1 MLVFP
6 LWSIPAIALVVWA
19 AWLLQRRIPVE
30 PEQSAAAVIADWKLA
45 GLRIGITQLIVP
57 VAAVSGIMIIN
68 MTGGGWIQL
77 RSDGW
82 WFPLSVVIVILVM
95 DLWSYLE
102 HRAMHKFPVLW
113 AMHSLHHSAEAL
125 SIITGARHFWL
136 EDVINTAVFPVIGII
151 FKVPLEVLTIVAAIN
166 IIPEGFSHMNVRM
179 SLGRF
184 GLVINNPQYHRIH
197 HSLEPQHFNKNF
209 CKMLP
214 LFDVIFGTAWR
225 PGKDEFP
232 MTGLAGEKATGFL
245 DGMIWPVRHR
255 LSSFGRRS
263 WSGPAVATDTR
274 DY

>member
-1 MLVFP
+1 
-6 LWSIPAIALVVWA
+6 
-19 AWLLQRRIPVE
+19 
-30 PEQSAAAVIADWKLA
+30 
-45 GLRIGITQLIVP
+45 
-57 VAAVSGIMIIN
+57 
-68 MTGGGWIQL
+68 
-77 RSDGW
+77 
-82 WFPLSVVIVILVM
+82 
-95 DLWSYLE
+95 
-102 HRAMHKFPVLW
+102 MHKFRVLW

-232 MTGLAGEKATGFL
+232 RTGLAGEKATGFL